1 MSRTRS
7 EKKFKTDMERKTIS
21 ASRGKVFMEE
31 KSKSKYQQKIFLETL
46 MYQGDCGFM
55 RLYTSTKNSG
65 SEVKL

>member
-1 MSRTRS
+1 
-7 EKKFKTDMERKTIS
+7 MERKTIS
-21 ASRGKVFMEE
+21 ASRRRVFMEE
-31 KSKSKYQQKIFLETL
+31 KIKSKYQQKIFLETL